1 MTAQS
6 EFQPPASS
14 AGDTLVDGPL
24 FAKGMAALRIFFGL
38 ILLLNGMAKLDS
50 DLGRIDAGWYHANLI
65 TQNGARGILNFEVN
79 NREIRKGAS
88 KGTQVPG
95 LKRLTNDVILEHW
108 NIFRWLVT
116 FTELTVGA
124 LLVLGLATR
133 LAGLAGLLFQLFLA
147 AVYFSS
153 NRWMFEQPHEYV
165 PLIILALVPAGR
177 MWGLDR
183 WLILRN
189 PGLKRWPF

>member
-1 MTAQS
+1 MTDRPTNQVTT
-6 EFQPPASS
+6 PA
-14 AGDTLVDGPL
+14 DDDPMIDGQL
-24 FAKGMAALRIFFGL
+24 FAKGMAVLRIFFGL

-50 DLGRIDAGWYHANLI
+50 DLGRIDIGWYHANLI

-79 NREIRKGAS
+79 NREIRKGAP

-95 LKRLTNDVILEHW
+95 IKWVTNDVILKHW

-116 FTELTVGA
+116 FTELTAGI

-133 LAGLAGLLFQLFLA
+133 FAALWDLLFQLFLA

-183 WLILRN
+183 WIIHRRPELM
-189 PGLKRWPF
+189 RWPF